1 MGGRCSL
8 VERTN
13 EAEIGDAKVWQ
24 LAIVAQLRSDVAPK
38 EPLIALKSL
47 QMGTLTFVSA
57 VHDHGERFRRAPH
70 LPSTAWVDKHLEIKQ
85 DTGRDFASKRNFLDW
100 QRQ

>member
-1 MGGRCSL
+1 MGSGEAAEGTEGGGGGGGRRRWLRRRCCL

-24 LAIVAQLRSDVAPK
+24 WATVAQLHSDVAPK

-57 VHDHGERFRRAPH
+57 VHDHQGERSGVLLIHPPRH
-70 LPSTAWVDKHLEIKQ
+70 
-85 DTGRDFASKRNFLDW
+85 G
-100 QRQ
+100 